1 MASESET
8 SAASAQRFHCIA
20 ARAADV
26 SAAEHAL
33 AEAVAAGARGA
44 EQREVEREVMLL
56 VYAPEPAS
64 GAVARALARVLGEA
78 AVGAPEGVAAVDWAE
93 AWKAGLR
100 PVEVSER
107 LRIRA
112 SFETS
117 PARAGQRELV
127 IDPGQAFGTGGHEST
142 RLALAWIDAL
152 HDELGAA
159 PGVLDVGTGSGVLAL
174 AALALGAP
182 RALGCDVDP
191 LAAAAARA
199 NARSNGLSARLD
211 VFIGSLDALSP
222 RARFAGI
229 AANLQSR
236 ELDPLF
242 ERLAAHLAPG
252 GWLAI
257 SGLLESERERWEQ
270 RAERAGLRLDGARR
284 EIDASGTAWAG
295 LLMRPRPPAGGG
307 ASPARARAAANP

>member
-1 MASESET
+1 VS
-8 SAASAQRFHCIA
+8 
-20 ARAADV
+20 RAVVD
-26 SAAEHAL
+26 AL
-33 AEAVAAGARGA
+33 ASVLGADAVS
-44 EQREVEREVMLL
+44 
-56 VYAPEPAS
+56 APEP
-64 GAVARALARVLGEA
+64 VE
-78 AVGAPEGVAAVDWAE
+78 AVDWSE

-100 PVEVSER
+100 PIEVSER

-152 HDELGAA
+152 RSELAVA
-159 PGVLDVGTGSGVLAL
+159 PGILDVGTGSGVLAL

-182 RALGCDVDP
+182 KALGCDVDP

-199 NARSNGLSARLD
+199 NARANRLAARLE
-211 VFIGSLDALSP
+211 VFVGSLDALSP

-229 AANLQSR
+229 VANLLGR

-242 ERLAAHLAPG
+242 ERLARHLAPG
-252 GWLAI
+252 GWLVI
-257 SGLLESERERWEQ
+257 SGLLESERERWVARGE
-270 RAERAGLRLDGARR
+270 RAELTLAGARN
-284 EIDASGTAWAG
+284 EFDASGTTWLS
-295 LLMRPRPPAGGG
+295 LLMRRAPPRAGG
-307 ASPARARAAANP
+307 